1 MPGLRL
7 HQEGDGRAMSD
18 ITNEMIDAAW
28 DAYSDEV
35 AESGV
40 PSTQVK
46 VAVAAALRVLV
57 ENMESAD
64 FRSMARIELMQ
75 LADEIESA
83 S

>member
-1 MPGLRL
+1 
-7 HQEGDGRAMSD
+7 MSD
-18 ITNEMIDAAW
+18 LTDEMIDAAW

-46 VAVAAALRVLV
+46 VAVAAALRVLA
-57 ENMESAD
+57 EHLGPMRGGTLQAYGAGQFIE
-64 FRSMARIELMQ
+64 MAN
-75 LADEIESA
+75 EIESA

>member
-1 MPGLRL
+1 
-7 HQEGDGRAMSD
+7 MSD
-18 ITNEMIDAAW
+18 LTDEMIDAAW
-28 DAYSDEV
+28 DAYSDGV

-57 ENMESAD
+57 ENMESAG
-64 FRSMARIELMQ
+64 FRSMARIELHQ
-75 LADEIESA
+75 LANEIESA